1 MNERFKF
8 YQKNILKYLEKDAKI
23 LIVGAGIDDFELFKK
38 IIL

>member
-8 YQKNILKYLEKDAKI
+8 YQKYLKYLEKDANFDCW
-23 LIVGAGIDDFELFKK
+23 AGIDDFELFKK